1 MNRSSNNNYKIT
13 TIVTVVVFIG
23 AMTSLLATSTI
34 GLTLTYQHVYAYSIS
49 QSSGQAN
56 DCGNGILAFSI
67 LCQNCD
73 SQIHGDENSLSMLC
87 EQSAPSSEPELETAE
102 LTVIKLVTCD
112 FVNLPLDLCPM
123 PNEFTMNVEGNNP
136 SPSSFPGDDQGT
148 VVTLEA
154 GQYEVT
160 EVAPVTPPGVEF
172 DGGTFSAD
180 CSGDINAGESK
191 TCTITN
197 GYTNADV

>member
-1 MNRSSNNNYKIT
+1 MTGKSNNNKSAT
-13 TIVTVVVFIG
+13 VTAIIFIG
-23 AMTSLLATSTI
+23 AMTSLLATSAVNM
-34 GLTLTYQHVYAYSIS
+34 TLVYQDAYAYIGS

-73 SQIHGDENSLSMLC
+73 SQIQGDENSLGILC
-87 EQSAPSSEPELETAE
+87 VQSTPSVPESEPETAE
-102 LTVIKLVTCD
+102 LTVVKLVTCD
-112 FVNLPLDLCPM
+112 FINLPLDLCPS
-123 PNEFTMNVEGNNP
+123 PDEFTMNVEGNNP
-136 SPSSFPGDDQGT
+136 SPSSFPGSSAGT
-148 VVTLEA
+148 VVTLEP

-160 EVAPVTPPGVEF
+160 EVAPPTPPGVEF

-180 CSGDINAGESK
+180 CTSDINAGESK